1 VNAFHWKNA
10 TEKHL
15 FTKQGGRKMRDKQ
28 IKLIY
33 YSLLGSESKE
43 FILSKKRIFSLF
55 FSVLVLITI
64 FAASSIA
71 LFTDF
76 YHNLRIDKLENINKN
91 LRNQLD
97 HMASMAEQLDDNLR
111 YLEKENDDRRIFAD
125 MPVIDNDIREVGI
138 GGFLDNDEA
147 MAKSILSPEIGNQV
161 FAVKGLL
168 DKIERRLDLYE
179 ANRKEIENALAARE
193 EQFKHTPSIRPV
205 QIGRISEKYGP
216 RVDPFTDVSKHH
228 YGLDIAAMTGSK
240 VYAPAA
246 GTVVVAKNRYKVG
259 KGYGREVIIDHGNG
273 IRTRYA
279 HLSEIKVAYG
289 QRIKRWEIIG
299 LVGQTG
305 RATGPH
311 LHYEVMINGHP
322 VNPDR
327 YILD

>member
-1 VNAFHWKNA
+1 
-10 TEKHL
+10 
-15 FTKQGGRKMRDKQ
+15 MRDKQ

-43 FILSKKRIFSLF
+43 FILSRRRIFSLF
-55 FSVLVLITI
+55 FSALVMITI
-64 FAASSIA
+64 FAGSSIA

-76 YHNLRIDKLENINKN
+76 FHNIRIDKLENINKN
-91 LRNQLD
+91 LRSQLD
-97 HMASMAEQLDDNLR
+97 QMASKVDQLDDDLR
-111 YLEKENDDRRIFAD
+111 YLEKENDDMRIFAD

-147 MAKSILSPEIGNQV
+147 ITKNNLTPEIGNQL
-161 FAVKGLL
+161 FAVKSLL

-179 ANRKEIENALAARE
+179 ANRREIENALAARE

-205 QIGRISEKYGP
+205 QEGRISEKYGP

-228 YGLDIAAMTGSK
+228 YGLDIAAMTGAK

-273 IRTRYA
+273 LRTRYA
-279 HLSEIKVAYG
+279 HLSDITVTYG

-311 LHYEVMINGHP
+311 LHYEVMVNGRP
-322 VNPDR
+322 INPDR